1 MSTVNKLFKSD
12 IVNNIYKKAGRISYT
27 TRVKPDCE
35 MYIETISTKLGQDT
49 LELNNKT
56 FSNGNQLR
64 TLTEK
69 IPGKNLIRKMQLI
82 LNPDND
88 IIALK
93 SNFKN
98 IETQEAL
105 SQKNFTNLLK
115 ELMQH

>member
-1 MSTVNKLFKSD
+1 MSTVNKLFNSD
-12 IVNNIYKKAGRISYT
+12 IVNNIYKKHGRITYT
-27 TRVKPDCE
+27 TRIKPDCGI
-35 MYIETISTKLGQDT
+35 YIETISTKLGQDI

-69 IPGKNLIRKMQLI
+69 IPSKNLLKRMQLM